1 MLNDLIHPRF
11 ILEDWLI
18 SEGLLDP
25 RVRGE
30 CGQVR
35 RQALAQN
42 RQEKGEEGLGNSR
55 HGYCKGKRQR
65 PRCLCTATGRTKA
78 GSGHGA
84 CTSRATRPMPSLEHA
99 MSGTASWRTL
109 TRLLP
114 TRSMIEVTTPA
125 RILTAPL
132 LRANACGACAGMR
145 PSLPAL
151 QPLMSDPLGGA
162 AISNDDLVEEATKVR
177 DRELMQLLGLQ
188 QRGVD
193 AISSS
198 GGPAA
203 APAQAAAGGVG
214 AARAGQAGGA
224 GASGRRPDGGVRRH
238 EGAQPKAAFEQE
250 QDTEDEEDFR
260 R

>member
-1 MLNDLIHPRF
+1 MFVITVP
-11 ILEDWLI
+11 
-18 SEGLLDP
+18 
-25 RVRGE
+25 V
-30 CGQVR
+30 
-35 RQALAQN
+35 
-42 RQEKGEEGLGNSR
+42 
-55 HGYCKGKRQR
+55 
-65 PRCLCTATGRTKA
+65 
-78 GSGHGA
+78 
-84 CTSRATRPMPSLEHA
+84 
-99 MSGTASWRTL
+99 
-109 TRLLP
+109 
-114 TRSMIEVTTPA
+114 

-132 LRANACGACAGMR
+132 LRVIACGACAGMR
-145 PSLPAL
+145 PSLPAP
-151 QPLMSDPLGGA
+151 QPLVSDLPGGA
-162 AISNDDLVEEATKVR
+162 ATSNDDLVEEATKVR

-224 GASGRRPDGGVRRH
+224 GASGRRPDGAARRH